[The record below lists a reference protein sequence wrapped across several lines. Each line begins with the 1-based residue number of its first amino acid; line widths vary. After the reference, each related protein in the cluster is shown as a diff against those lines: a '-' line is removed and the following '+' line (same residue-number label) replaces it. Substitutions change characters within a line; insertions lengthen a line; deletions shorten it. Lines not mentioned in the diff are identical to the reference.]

1 MTLEIWGE
9 YGRLL
14 ASCREQ
20 CTWARP
26 TPNRPKHE
34 KHASQVSKQV
44 KSVFIKGLRNI
55 LSFRI
60 KGGLKRVKDFRLMM
74 IWVTR
79 DPKYID

>member
-1 MTLEIWGE
+1 MRRVWPALSQLEG
-9 YGRLL
+9 
-14 ASCREQ
+14 AVHV
-20 CTWARP
+20 RP

-34 KHASQVSKQV
+34 KYASQVLKQV

-74 IWVTR
+74 I
-79 DPKYID
+79 